1 MVIWDDFF
9 TTLNEIGLC
18 QKCVKATHA
27 SRLITSSDF
36 GHPVIVQRATL
47 VPVSTMCEHLE
58 TILVIRIECAI
69 YQDKDS

>member
-9 TTLNEIGLC
+9 TTMNEIRLC
-18 QKCVKATHA
+18 QKWVKAMHA

-36 GHPVIVQRATL
+36 GHPVIVPRAPL

-58 TILVIRIECAI
+58 TILVIRIQCAI
-69 YQDKDS
+69 YQDKEP